1 MTNPFINSSFTL
13 RPSMNDRDVPEL
25 TFRQTEESRIPKD
38 TTAGIKEGRASKRQR
53 LFMDRFISSTFPIG
67 CRYNC
72 YDGVYSNDDQYISDE
87 EEYADASII
96 RRRGSTKFP
105 SRDRITRSHSSSSSC
120 MGMNVSEADY
130 WKTRCIG
137 MQDVVD
143 DSQARLGEAEED
155 QRQLRQR
162 IRELEEQ
169 LLLQSS
175 SGNTNSSNICSG
187 IGKEKGEINNID
199 EALKTR
205 DKDTDSNMEGNDNK
219 FALKCMGEDD
229 AQCIEDV
236 NRKNKKKRSLPALV
250 VEIKEN
256 HQVVSSC
263 FYLTDGEGLNESYD
277 QDIEDEDT
285 SMDVYYSDGML
296 DDIDD
301 DRNDINL
308 NQRRG

>member
-1 MTNPFINSSFTL
+1 MANPFINSSFTL
-13 RPSMNDRDVPEL
+13 RPSRNDRDIPEL
-25 TFRQTEESRIPKD
+25 TLRQTEESRIPKD
-38 TTAGIKEGRASKRQR
+38 TTAGIKEGRAFKRQR
-53 LFMDRFISSTFPIG
+53 LFMNRFISTTFPIG

-87 EEYADASII
+87 EEYAEASII
-96 RRRGSTKFP
+96 RRRVSTEFP

-120 MGMNVSEADY
+120 MGTNVSEADY
-130 WKTRCIG
+130 WKTRCLG
-137 MQDVVD
+137 MQDMVD

-175 SGNTNSSNICSG
+175 PGNANSSNINSC
-187 IGKEKGEINNID
+187 IGKEEGKVNNID
-199 EALKTR
+199 EAFKTR
-205 DKDTDSNMEGNDNK
+205 DKDTDSNIEGNNNK

-229 AQCIEDV
+229 AQRIEDV
-236 NRKNKKKRSLPALV
+236 NRKNKKRSPPALV

-277 QDIEDEDT
+277 QDMEEEDI
-285 SMDVYYSDGML
+285 SMDAYYSDGML

>member
-1 MTNPFINSSFTL
+1 
-13 RPSMNDRDVPEL
+13 
-25 TFRQTEESRIPKD
+25 
-38 TTAGIKEGRASKRQR
+38 
-53 LFMDRFISSTFPIG
+53 
-67 CRYNC
+67 
-72 YDGVYSNDDQYISDE
+72 
-87 EEYADASII
+87 
-96 RRRGSTKFP
+96 
-105 SRDRITRSHSSSSSC
+105 
-120 MGMNVSEADY
+120 MGTNVSEADY
-130 WKTRCIG
+130 WKTRCLG
-137 MQDVVD
+137 MQDMVD

-175 SGNTNSSNICSG
+175 PGNANSSNINSC
-187 IGKEKGEINNID
+187 IGKEEGKVNNID
-199 EALKTR
+199 EAFKTR
-205 DKDTDSNMEGNDNK
+205 DKDTDSNIEGNNNK

-229 AQCIEDV
+229 AQRIEDV
-236 NRKNKKKRSLPALV
+236 NRKNKKRSPPALV

-277 QDIEDEDT
+277 QDMEEEDI
-285 SMDVYYSDGML
+285 SMDAYYSDGML